1 MNDTGRPLLDDYWW
15 GPHRERDESSRTQDL
30 YLFGHGRRYTEA
42 LADFALVA
50 GRVPLLP
57 RYMLGVMYTRW
68 LSSSLLPKMYISVL
82 EEG

>member
-15 GPHRERDESSRTQDL
+15 GPQRERDESSRTQDL